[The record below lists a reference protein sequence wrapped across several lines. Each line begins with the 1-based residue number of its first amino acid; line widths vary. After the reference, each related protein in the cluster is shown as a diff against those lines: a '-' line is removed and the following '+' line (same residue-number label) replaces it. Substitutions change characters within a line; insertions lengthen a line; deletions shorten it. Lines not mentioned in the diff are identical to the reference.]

1 MINTLILFFLFIYGS
16 IFGSF
21 LVVVGLRVP
30 TKSLFKENRSYCDSC
45 KRKLEWNELIPIFS
59 YFYQKGKCKKCEE
72 KISLIYPVFEG
83 ITGVLFSYSYVHFH
97 LNEEF
102 ILSLLIISLVIPIIV
117 SDLIYQIIP
126 NKILFFYT
134 PFFVLY
140 RFFNPAINYGNSIF
154 GALFAFTIVFLIII
168 LSKGGIGIGD
178 LKYYTL
184 LGFIFGL
191 TNFVF
196 LFFLSVFYGLIASL
210 IMLKTKMIKPE
221 SRIPFGPY
229 ISLSALTILYFNDAL
244 VQISFELFGYN
255 N

>member
-1 MINTLILFFLFIYGS
+1 MKNSLVLTFLFIYGS

-21 LVVVGLRVP
+21 LIVVGLRVP

-45 KRKLEWNELIPIFS
+45 KRKLAWNELIPIFS
-59 YFYQKGKCKKCEE
+59 YFYQKGKCKKCEK
-72 KISLIYPVFEG
+72 KISLIYPIFEG

-102 ILSLLIISLVIPIIV
+102 ILSLLIISLVIPIVI
-117 SDLIYQIIP
+117 SDLMYQIIP
-126 NKILFFYT
+126 NKILCFYT
-134 PFFVLY
+134 PVFILY
-140 RFFNPAINYGNSIF
+140 RVFNPVVSFGNSILGSF
-154 GALFAFTIVFLIII
+154 FAFTIVFLIIVV
-168 LSKGGIGIGD
+168 SKGGMGIGD

-191 TNFVF
+191 TNFTL
-196 LFFLSVFYGLIASL
+196 LFFLSVLYGLIASL
-210 IMLKTKMIKPE
+210 IMLKTKTVRLK

-244 VQISFELFGYN
+244 IQTCFKLFS
-255 N
+255 